1 MPRRSASNKSI
12 SGRKEHKKQ
21 RQYPNEQ
28 FHWKS
33 EYSLKISPPRLIL
46 LSPNSMLSENVTGNI
61 IPYLNLC
68 RLVAIHREKDER
80 QTSHFRFGK
89 AHCFIDTDMRIER
102 IIVQFMKGDCCVSAM
117 EIVIKLALLSVAGRH
132 SSVIPR
138 QKSR

>member
-1 MPRRSASNKSI
+1 MN
-12 SGRKEHKKQ
+12 GGMEHKT
-21 RQYPNEQ
+21 RRCYLNEQ
-28 FHWKS
+28 LHWKG
-33 EYSLKISPPRLIL
+33 EYSLEIPPPRLIL
-46 LSPNSMLSENVTGNI
+46 LGPNSMLSENVTGNI
-61 IPYLNLC
+61 IPYSNLC